1 MRYLDEAA
9 LGFLR
14 PHLKEFEGCRLEAYA
29 DIAGVLTI
37 GYGHTGPDVF
47 PGMKISQTAADH
59 LLDEDLVWVD
69 DVMALTIK
77 APLSP
82 RQKAGFAGLI
92 FNIGAGAWRSSTALK
107 RLNNGNIEGAA
118 EALTWFNKATV
129 GGVKKTIPGLARRRE
144 AERAMVLPAA
154 FVEVSEDA
162 PTTAKAE
169 AEEAKSLLKS
179 KEAGIG
185 VFGIL
190 GSIVAMWEKAQ
201 ELFPPDML
209 ETVKEWAP
217 LGLCLMF
224 AVIAGNRIY
233 ARYRGDR

>member
-9 LGFLR
+9 LGHLR
-14 PHLKEFEGCRLEAYA
+14 PHLKEFEGCRLEAYE

-37 GYGHTGPDVF
+37 GYGHTGADVF

-77 APLSP
+77 APLEP

-107 RLNNGNIEGAA
+107 RLNAGNIEGAA
-118 EALTWFNKATV
+118 EALAWFNKARIN
-129 GGVKKTIPGLARRRE
+129 GVKQTIPGLVRRRE
-144 AERAMVLPAA
+144 AERAMVLPAVV
-154 FVEVSEDA
+154 VEISEDA

-169 AEEAKSLLKS
+169 ADEVKPLKIS
-179 KEAGIG
+179 KEVNIG
-185 VFGIL
+185 VFGL
-190 GSIVAMWEKAQ
+190 MGSLVAMWEKAQ
-201 ELFPPDML
+201 EVFPPDIL
-209 ETVKEWAP
+209 ETAKEWAP
-217 LGLCLMF
+217 MALAVMF

-233 ARYRGDR
+233 ARWRGDR